1 MAAGPSRTP
10 RENSRDARRR
20 QAAKCGT
27 RHQCTAVPFNTAG
40 CRRAERVQAF
50 VELLPNTV
58 VGPLNDLPGNAATP
72 PPAGPSDGRLDSWKK
87 IASYLK
93 RDVSTVQRWERR
105 EAMPVHRHLHDKQ
118 GSVFAFR
125 AELDAWWLSRSAQ
138 LAGEANAATEAPPS
152 TGIATESASATATDS
167 GMPAA
172 DRGRHRW
179 LLPSVSTIL
188 LACIGLVF
196 WALHRTEASWRNPL
210 ENAQFH
216 ALTDFGGGESA
227 AAISRDGSRVA
238 FLSDRDGPVDVWL
251 TDVGSGRFTNLTHG
265 AFGGLVN
272 PVVRTLGFSP
282 DAALVTMWSRER
294 DGSKP
299 QDINLWAAPVVG
311 GAVEL
316 YLRGVAELDW
326 SNDGRLVYH
335 TTAPGDPIFVRE
347 RGQGATRQ
355 IYVAPAGVH
364 CHFPVWSPDSAFI
377 YFVRGVPPDD
387 WDVWR
392 IRPDGQA
399 LERITSLGTRVT
411 HPVFLDERT
420 LLYLA
425 TDRDGSGPWLF
436 AIDLQRHS
444 THRLTTGIERYTSLA
459 ANQDASRLVVTVA
472 TSTSTLWRV
481 PIAAQ
486 APAESGPTRIAVPG
500 SHVNAPRF
508 AAGALY
514 YVNSEAGRQG
524 IWRWA
529 KGSAAQVW
537 SDPHA
542 RIAAPPAI
550 SPDGRKLAVIAETN
564 GRKRL
569 LVMGTDGAGLREL
582 AANLE
587 LQGSPAWAPD
597 GSSLVAAVTRSG
609 TPRIFRFP
617 ASGGAPALLVSE
629 YSSDPVWSSDGE
641 FLVYSG
647 PDVGTSF
654 PLRAAAADGRAREFP
669 NLMLTRGARRIGFL
683 PGSHKLVILRGE
695 IENKNFWLIDLDNG
709 TERLLTSLPRDVL
722 VGDFDISDDGSEIV
736 FDRTRETSDVM
747 AIDRARD

>member
-1 MAAGPSRTP
+1 MPAGPSRTS
-10 RENSRDARRR
+10 REDSCDTRRR
-20 QAAKCGT
+20 QAAKRGT
-27 RHQCTAVPFNTAG
+27 RHHRPGVPFNTVG
-40 CRRAERVQAF
+40 CRRAKRVQAF
-50 VELLPNTV
+50 AEFLPNTV
-58 VGPLNDLPGNAATP
+58 AGPLNELPGNAATP
-72 PPAGPSDGRLDSWKK
+72 PSAGPPDGRLDSWKK

-125 AELDAWWLSRSAQ
+125 AELDTWWLSRSAQ
-138 LAGEANAATEAPPS
+138 LAGEANAATEPAPS
-152 TGIATESASATATDS
+152 SGTTTDSASAPATAS
-167 GMPAA
+167 EVPAA
-172 DRGRHRW
+172 VPGRHRW
-179 LLPSVSTIL
+179 LLPSVVTIL
-188 LACIGLVF
+188 FVCIGTVF
-196 WALHRTEASWRNPL
+196 WALHRTDASWRNPL

-216 ALTDFGGGESA
+216 ALTDFEGSESA

-265 AFGGLVN
+265 GIGGLVN
-272 PVVRTLGFSP
+272 PVVRTLGFSS

-299 QDINLWAAPVVG
+299 QDINVWAAPVAG

-364 CHFPVWSPDSAFI
+364 CHFPVWSPDNSFV

-392 IRPDGQA
+392 IRLDGQA

-411 HPVFLDERT
+411 HPVFLDDHT

-436 AIDLQRHS
+436 AIDLQSHS

-459 ANQDASRLVVTVA
+459 ASQDASRLVVTVA

-486 APAESGPTRIAVPG
+486 APAESGPTRLAVPG
-500 SHVNAPRF
+500 AHVSAPRF
-508 AAGALY
+508 AAGDLY
-514 YVNSEAGRQG
+514 YVRSEGGRQG

-537 SDPHA
+537 SDPHT

-569 LVMGTDGAGLREL
+569 LVMGTDGAGPVEL
-582 AANLE
+582 AANLD
-587 LQGSPAWAPD
+587 LQGSPSWAPD

-617 ASGGAPALLVSE
+617 ANGGAPALLVSE
-629 YSSDPVWSSDGE
+629 YSSDPVWSPDGE

-654 PLRAAAADGRAREFP
+654 PLRAAAADGRARAFP
-669 NLMLTRGARRIGFL
+669 NLMLTRGARRIRFL
-683 PGSHKLVILRGE
+683 PNSHTLVILRGE

-709 TERLLTSLPRDVL
+709 AERPLKSLPRDVL
-722 VGDFDISDDGSEIV
+722 VGDFDVSDDGSEIV
-736 FDRTRETSDVM
+736 FDHTRETSHVM
-747 AIDRARD
+747 SIDRARD

>member
-1 MAAGPSRTP
+1 MG
-10 RENSRDARRR
+10 
-20 QAAKCGT
+20 
-27 RHQCTAVPFNTAG
+27 VPCNTMG

-50 VELLPNTV
+50 AEFLPDSAD
-58 VGPLNDLPGNAATP
+58 GPLNELPGNSATP
-72 PPAGPSDGRLDSWKK
+72 PSAGPSDGRLDSWKK

-125 AELDAWWLSRSAQ
+125 AELDTWWVSRSAQ
-138 LAGEANAATEAPPS
+138 LAGEANAAAEAPPS
-152 TGIATESASATATDS
+152 TGVPTESASAAATDS

-172 DRGRHRW
+172 YRGRRRW
-179 LLPSVSTIL
+179 LLPSVATIL
-188 LACIGLVF
+188 LVGVGLVF
-196 WALHRTEASWRNPL
+196 WALHRTDASWRNPL

-216 ALTDFGGGESA
+216 ALTDFEGSESA
-227 AAISRDGSRVA
+227 AAISRDGTRVA

-251 TDVGSGRFTNLTHG
+251 TEVGSGRFTNLTHG
-265 AFGGLVN
+265 GIGGLVN

-282 DAALVTMWSRER
+282 DSRLVTMWSRER

-299 QDINLWAAPVVG
+299 QDINLWATPVVG
-311 GAVEL
+311 GAVEP

-326 SNDGRLVYH
+326 SGDGRLVYH

-347 RGQGATRQ
+347 RDQGATRQ

-364 CHFPVWSPDSAFI
+364 CHFPVWSPDNAYI
-377 YFVRGVPPDD
+377 YFLRGVPPDD

-392 IRPDGQA
+392 IRLDGQA

-436 AIDLQRHS
+436 AIDLQRHG

-459 ANQDASRLVVTVA
+459 ASQNASRLVVTVA

-481 PIAAQ
+481 PISAQ

-500 SHVNAPRF
+500 AHVSAPRF

-514 YVNSEAGRQG
+514 YVSSEGGRQG

-529 KGSAAQVW
+529 EGSASQVW

-550 SPDGRKLAVIAETN
+550 SPDGRKLAVIAETS

-569 LVMGTDGAGLREL
+569 LVMGSDGAGLREL
-582 AANLE
+582 AANID
-587 LQGSPAWAPD
+587 LQGSPTWAPD
-597 GSSLVAAVTRSG
+597 GSSLVAAVIRSG

-617 ASGGAPALLVSE
+617 ANGGAPVLLVSE
-629 YSSDPVWSSDGE
+629 YSSDPAWSPDGE

-654 PLRAAAADGRAREFP
+654 PLRAAAADGRARAFP

-683 PGSHKLVILRGE
+683 PGSHTLVILRGE
-695 IENKNFWLIDLDNG
+695 IENKNFWLIDLDSG
-709 TERLLTSLPRDVL
+709 SARRLTSLPRNVL
-722 VGDFDISDDGSEIV
+722 VGDFDISGDGTEIA
-736 FDRTRETSDVM
+736 FDRIRETSDVM
-747 AIDRARD
+747 VIDRARD